1 MEPEWEF
8 KLKGC
13 NFVFNNF
20 CECVKSYCENGNE
33 CEGFNFYHLFSFVTC
48 NFQHFQTSFQ
58 LYVVI
63 LFAIFFLKFLIRKI
77 HSFTLNTITDI
88 EHILKFGMGT

>member
-1 MEPEWEF
+1 VKPECEF

-33 CEGFNFYHLFSFVTC
+33 CEGFNFYHLYSFVTC
-48 NFQHFQTSFQ
+48 NFN
-58 LYVVI
+58 
-63 LFAIFFLKFLIRKI
+63 IFKQVSSNTCNFICNLFLKIP
-77 HSFTLNTITDI
+77 N
-88 EHILKFGMGT
+88 